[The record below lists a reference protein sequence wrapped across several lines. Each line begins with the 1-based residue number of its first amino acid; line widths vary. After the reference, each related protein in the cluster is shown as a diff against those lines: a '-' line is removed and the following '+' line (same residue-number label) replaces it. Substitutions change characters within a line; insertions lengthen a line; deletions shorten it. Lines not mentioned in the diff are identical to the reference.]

1 MKKQVP
7 NLVPIIT
14 TTGLRLHENAPAYHA
29 IKLPIEAHALR
40 ALRPD
45 EVVVEIEAAAVN
57 PSDVKAATGLM
68 PYAVFP
74 RTPGRDFAGKVL
86 VGPQALVG
94 KRVFGSSGDL
104 GIRQD
109 GSHSSH
115 MIVEAEAV
123 VELPVDMDVKEAA
136 GIGVP
141 FVTAWEGF
149 RRVGLPESG
158 ETVLVLGL
166 NGKVGQAATQIATWR
181 GARVIGVVRRTE
193 QYAGHANSPVEVIA
207 AGGTDVPL
215 RVRELTGGKGVD
227 IVYNTV
233 GDPFYEIGQK
243 SMAVGGRAIFIS
255 AVDRYVTFDF
265 LAFYKGRHTYA
276 GIDTIS
282 LNSTTT
288 GAILKRL
295 VPGFAVGK
303 LKPFPIAK
311 QAIYRLDQAH
321 DAYQAV
327 MASSRDRI
335 VLVPAIPLTSIRSRT
350 GSQTWRP

>member
-1 MKKQVP
+1 MNKQEP
-7 NLVPIIT
+7 NLVSAIRA
-14 TTGLRLHENAPAYHA
+14 TGLRLHGNAPAYDA
-29 IKLPIEAHALR
+29 IKLPIETHVLR
-40 ALRPD
+40 PVRPD

-57 PSDVKAATGLM
+57 PSDAKAATGLM

-74 RTPGRDFAGKVL
+74 RTPGRDFAGKVV

-109 GSHSSH
+109 GSHASH

-123 VELPVDMDVKEAA
+123 VEVPAGIDIEAAA

-141 FVTAWEGF
+141 FVTAWEGL
-149 RRVGLPESG
+149 RRAGLPEPG
-158 ETVLVLGL
+158 ETVLILGL

-181 GARVIGVVRRTE
+181 GARVIGVVRRNKRYE
-193 QYAGHANSPVEVIA
+193 GHANGPVEVIA
-207 AGGTDVPL
+207 ADGMDVPS
-215 RVRELTGGKGVD
+215 RVRELTGGKGADV
-227 IVYNTV
+227 VYNTV

-255 AVDRYVTFDF
+255 VVDRFVTLDL
-265 LAFYKGRHTYA
+265 LAFYKGRHTYV
-276 GIDTIS
+276 GVDTIS
-282 LNSTTT
+282 LNSIAT
-288 GAILKRL
+288 GAILKQL
-295 VPGFAVGK
+295 APGFAAGE

-311 QAIYRLDQAH
+311 DAIYGLDQAY

-327 MASSRDRI
+327 MASSRDRV
-335 VLVPAIPLTSIRSRT
+335 VLVS
-350 GSQTWRP
+350 GG